1 MSSWALFVIV
11 GLPLWLIVVFFAITS
26 VFLVKNFS
34 VLSGI
39 LTRLD
44 KIVERFEYESP
55 KIAHNITKTT
65 EEIAE
70 LVESVK
76 ETVDVFNVTLVAG
89 RTNWRML
96 TGLALPFV
104 KRLMNRK
111 GINPVK
117 DFKERGKSK
126 K

>member
-1 MSSWALFVIV
+1 
-11 GLPLWLIVVFFAITS
+11 VVQSQTHRLQDAYCVS
-26 VFLVKNFS
+26 VSDAQIAACLLC
-34 VLSGI
+34 LS
-39 LTRLD
+39 L
-44 KIVERFEYESP
+44 
-55 KIAHNITKTT
+55 
-65 EEIAE
+65 E

-117 DFKERGKSK
+117 DFEERGKSK